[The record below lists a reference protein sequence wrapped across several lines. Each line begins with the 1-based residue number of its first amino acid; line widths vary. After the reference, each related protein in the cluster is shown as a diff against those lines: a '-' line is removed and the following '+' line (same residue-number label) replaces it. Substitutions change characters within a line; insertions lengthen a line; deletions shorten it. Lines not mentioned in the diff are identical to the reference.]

1 MSRYIRK
8 FNGVPPISQFD
19 FNEGTPLVI
28 DTTTG
33 VIYYVEDNTVFP
45 VEPTP
50 DRVRVA
56 YGGIRVTAQRAITLN
71 GTWTRIVNYD
81 ASVYGTPVNITESLT
96 AGTLQIDRISTY
108 RVAVTLA
115 MSFTEINAG
124 QSYFI
129 RLVDAVSGAVLAG
142 PIECYVGRNTAG
154 STPSFTFGAV
164 TAVTGRKFA
173 IEIGGGDTFAAV
185 QLKKAEFSVH
195 SIG

>member
-8 FNGVPPISQFD
+8 FNGVPPLSQFD

-33 VIYYVEDNTVFP
+33 VVYYVDDNAVLP

-56 YGGIRVTAQRAITLN
+56 YGGIRITAQRAITLN
-71 GTWTRIVNYD
+71 GTWTRIINYN

-96 AGTLQIDRISTY
+96 AGILQANIISAY
-108 RVAVTLA
+108 RVTVTLA
-115 MSFTEINAG
+115 ISFTEINAG
-124 QSYFI
+124 QSYLI
-129 RLVDAVSGAVLAG
+129 RLVDEVSGAVLAG

-154 STPSFTFGAV
+154 STPSFAFGV
-164 TAVTGRKFA
+164 VPTLVGTRVA